1 MDWVSDDIKELLI
14 LLGESIV
21 TFILK
26 KKQKTKKTLPLEV
39 HGVVFM
45 VEILTRIY
53 LEILQEKKSVVRK

>member
-1 MDWVSDDIKELLI
+1 M
-14 LLGESIV
+14 
-21 TFILK
+21 ILK
-26 KKQKTKKTLPLEV
+26 NYFVGWKYSDFYLKNKKTKKTLPLEV